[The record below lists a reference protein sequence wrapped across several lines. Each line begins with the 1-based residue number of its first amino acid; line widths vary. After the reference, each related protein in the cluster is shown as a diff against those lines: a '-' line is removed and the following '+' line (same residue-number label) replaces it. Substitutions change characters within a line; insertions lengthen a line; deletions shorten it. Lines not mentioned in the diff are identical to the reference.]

1 MQSRSLSSPC
11 LQNTGATLTGN
22 TVRLASLGLA
32 LIFALMWAATAR
44 AQYNESVIY
53 SPTSASDAGGM
64 QPGVIRDSQGNLYG
78 TDVLSGETGFGTI
91 YELIPYT
98 SAGCP
103 AGSSGPV
110 NGWCSATLYTFCA
123 TAGSGC
129 TDGAYPYAGLTFDA
143 NGTLYG
149 AAAYGGTASSCD
161 FLGGSGCG
169 TIFTLTPATDGLCPA
184 GSNPG
189 QYWDPTLTPPGYV
202 SSGWCETVLYN
213 FAGAG
218 ADSEPQIPVVFDA
231 QGNLYGAGFGSGG
244 EIFELSPPSGGS
256 GPWTESVI
264 YQGSVGFYS
273 TLVLDSQG
281 YLYATSPSACGYQGG
296 YVFELSP
303 PSGGSGPWT
312 QTVLYSFPF
321 LSTGPFQPQ
330 GGVIFDANG
339 NLYGT
344 TESGGANGEGTVYE
358 LSPPSGG
365 SGPWTVSV
373 LYSFGSAPFSVDG
386 RYPLSGVTFDSSG
399 NLYVTTV
406 KSTEIGNAA
415 AGGVIY
421 ELSPPSGGSGS
432 WSEVVLL
439 NFYNTTNDN
448 DGDGPYAGVTLDP
461 QGNVYGTAINGGNT
475 TCAGGSCG
483 VVFELSPGTGVP
495 TTTVLTSSLSG
506 GGETVG
512 QSLTFI
518 AAVTA
523 GPNLSGVGSD
533 TKEDS
538 SRNPARAESP
548 EPPAGA
554 DSTRG
559 GLASEI
565 TRARATNRQAKPRMA
580 KLFAAAPSGT
590 MSFTA
595 NGNSIGC
602 DSVAVSTSPG
612 GGSAECTTS
621 SLAVGNYSVV
631 ATYSGDASY
640 TGSPSQALEQSITQA
655 TSTTALVASPS
666 PALAGQTVTLTAT
679 VTGYSPVTGTVNFTS
694 FGTSI
699 AGCSAVPLSS
709 GVAQCSTSFA
719 ASVYLIQAYY
729 SGDTNNY
736 ASNYGLDLV
745 VNAATTRTALGS
757 SQNPSGIGQPVTF
770 MATVTGDS
778 PTGTVG
784 FTSNG
789 VAVSGCSAVG
799 LASGMALC
807 ATSFASAGTYAI
819 VATYSGDSNNSGSS
833 GMLSQMVGR
842 ATTTSLSSS
851 ANPSK
856 LGAPVT
862 FTATV
867 SGGSSPTGSVSFT
880 SNGAAISGCSAVTLA
895 SSKAKCATTTLAGGT
910 DAIVAA
916 YSGDSNNGAST
927 SAPLSQVVVTTATV
941 LNNSPAS
948 SIYGVPVVLTATV
961 TSSTGGTPAGNV
973 TFYRGTSSLGTVA
986 LNGSGQATLND
997 STLPVGTDTLS
1008 AKYVGNASYPT
1019 STSSTVSQVV
1029 SIATTTTSLL
1039 NSPENSTYDQTV
1051 TFTATVTASNGLEP
1065 TGTVRFFDGS
1075 TQIGSVALSSGVAT
1089 LNYAKLPVGTLSI
1102 TAEYLGNSDYSTST
1116 SPAVSQMVSPA
1127 ATSTSLTTSPNP
1139 STSGQAVTMTAT
1151 VTSSNGL
1158 TPTGTVRFYNNGTL
1172 IKAVSL
1178 KSGVATLSYS
1188 SLPVGTDSI
1197 TAVYVAS
1204 TDYATSTS
1212 SPVVQ
1217 TVTAP
1222 GS

>member
-1 MQSRSLSSPC
+1 
-11 LQNTGATLTGN
+11 
-22 TVRLASLGLA
+22 
-32 LIFALMWAATAR
+32 MWAATAR
-44 AQYNESVIY
+44 AQYNEAVIY
-53 SPTSASDAGGM
+53 SPTSASDAGGL
-64 QPGVIRDSQGNLYG
+64 QAGVIRDSQGNLYG
-78 TDVLSGETGFGTI
+78 TDVFGGETGFGTI

-103 AGSSGPV
+103 PGSSGPV

-123 TAGSGC
+123 TAGC
-129 TDGAYPYAGLTFDA
+129 ADGAYPNASLTFDA

-149 AAAYGGTASSCD
+149 AASYGGSASTCH

-169 TIFTLTPATDGLCPA
+169 TIFTLTPAPVGGCVAPSNTGL
-184 GSNPG
+184 
-189 QYWDPTLTPPGYV
+189 YWDPTLGQGQYV
-202 SSGWCETVLYN
+202 PSGWCENILYN
-213 FAGAG
+213 FTGVG
-218 ADSEPQIPVVFDA
+218 ADSTPNIPVVFDA

-244 EIFELSPPSGGS
+244 EIYELSPSSGGS
-256 GPWTESVI
+256 GPWTENVI
-264 YQGSVGFYS
+264 YQGAVGTYS

-281 YLYATSPSACGYQGG
+281 NLYATNPGANGAQGG

-303 PSGGSGPWT
+303 PSGGSGLWT
-312 QTVLYSFPF
+312 QTILYSFTF
-321 LSTGPFQPQ
+321 ASLDAFQPQ

-344 TESGGANGEGTVYE
+344 TESGGVNGEGTVYE
-358 LSPPSGG
+358 LTPPSGG
-365 SGPWTVSV
+365 TGPWTESV

-399 NLYVTTV
+399 NLYGTTV
-406 KSTEIGNAA
+406 NGTAIGNEA

-439 NFYNTTNDN
+439 NFYNTSNDN

-461 QGNVYGTAINGGNT
+461 QGNVYGTAIDGGNT

-495 TTTVLTSSLSG
+495 TTTIATTSLSG

-512 QSLTFI
+512 QPLTFI

-538 SRNPARAESP
+538 SRNPARAESAQ
-548 EPPAGA
+548 PPAGA
-554 DSTRG
+554 ESTRG

-565 TRARATNRQAKPRMA
+565 TRARAANRQTKPRMS

-590 MSFTA
+590 MTFTA
-595 NGNSIGC
+595 NGNSFGC

-612 GGSAECTTS
+612 GGIAECTTS
-621 SLAVGNYSVV
+621 TLAVGNYSIV
-631 ATYSGDASY
+631 ATYSGDSSY
-640 TGSPSQALEQSITQA
+640 SGSLSQAFEQNITQA

-666 PALAGQTVTLTAT
+666 PSLAGQTVTLTAT
-679 VTGYSPVTGTVNFTS
+679 VTGYSPVTGTVNFTAAS
-694 FGTSI
+694 TSI

-719 ASVYLIQAYY
+719 EGVYLIQAYY

-757 SQNPSGIGQPVTF
+757 SQNPSSTGQPVTF

-778 PTGTVG
+778 PTGAVG

-789 VAVSGCSAVG
+789 AAISGCSAVG
-799 LASGMALC
+799 LAASGTALC

-833 GMLSQMVGR
+833 GMLSQIVGR
-842 ATTTSLSSS
+842 ATTTSLTSNT
-851 ANPSK
+851 NPAK
-856 LGAPVT
+856 LGASVT

-880 SNGAAISGCSAVTLA
+880 SNGAALSGCSAVTLA

-927 SAPLSQVVVTTATV
+927 SAPLSQVVITTTTV

-948 SIYGVPVVLTATV
+948 SIYGEAVALTATV

-997 STLPVGTDTLS
+997 STLPVGTDSLS
-1008 AKYVGNASYPT
+1008 AKYAGNSSYPT

-1029 SIATTTTSLL
+1029 SIATTTTSLV

-1102 TAEYLGNSDYSTST
+1102 TAEYLGNADYTTST
-1116 SPAVSQMVSPA
+1116 SSAVSEIVSPA

-1139 STSGQAVTMTAT
+1139 STSGQAVTLTAT

-1158 TPTGTVRFYNNGTL
+1158 TPTGTVQFYKNGTL

-1178 KSGVATLSYS
+1178 KSGVATLSDS
-1188 SLPVGTDSI
+1188 TLPVGADSI

>member
-11 LQNTGATLTGN
+11 LQKTGATLTAN
-22 TVRLASLGLA
+22 TLRLASLGLA
-32 LIFALMWAATAR
+32 LIFALLSAATAQ
-44 AQYNESVIY
+44 AQYNEAVIY
-53 SPTSASDAGGM
+53 GPTSNSDVGGM
-64 QPGVIRDSQGNLYG
+64 QTGLIRDSQGNIYG
-78 TDVLSGETGFGTI
+78 TDALSGETGFGSVF
-91 YELIPYT
+91 ELIPYN
-98 SAGCP
+98 SSVGCP
-103 AGSSGPV
+103 SGSSGPV
-110 NGWCSATLYTFCA
+110 NGWCAATLYTFCV
-123 TAGSGC
+123 TSGC
-129 TDGAYPYAGLTFDA
+129 SDGAYPNAGLTFDA

-149 AAAYGGTASSCD
+149 AASYGGSASTCG

-169 TIFTLTPATDGLCPA
+169 TIFTLTPAPQGGCAAP
-184 GSNPG
+184 SNTG
-189 QYWDPTLTPPGYV
+189 VYWDPILGYV
-202 SSGWCETVLYN
+202 PSGWCENILYN
-213 FAGAG
+213 FTGVG
-218 ADSEPQIPVVFDA
+218 ADSTPNIPVVFDA

-256 GPWTESVI
+256 GPWTENVI
-264 YQGSVGFYS
+264 YQGGVGTYS

-281 YLYATSPSACGYQGG
+281 NLYATSPSASGYQGG

-344 TESGGANGEGTVYE
+344 TEAGGANGEGTVYE

-365 SGPWTVSV
+365 AGPWTASV
-373 LYSFGSAPFSVDG
+373 LYSFGSAPLSVDG
-386 RYPLSGVTFDSSG
+386 RYPLSGVTFDSNG
-399 NLYVTTV
+399 NLYGTTV
-406 KSTEIGNAA
+406 NSTAYGNGASTGVVYEI
-415 AGGVIY
+415 
-421 ELSPPSGGSGS
+421 SPPGGGSGS
-432 WSEVVLL
+432 WTEVVLL
-439 NFYNTTNDN
+439 NLYNTTSNI
-448 DGDGPYAGVTLDP
+448 DGNGPYAGVILDP
-461 QGNVYGTAINGGNT
+461 QGNVYGTTIEGGNYP
-475 TCAGGSCG
+475 CAGGVGCG

-495 TTTVLTSSLSG
+495 TTTVVTASLIG
-506 GGETVG
+506 GNETVG
-512 QSLTFI
+512 QPLTFI
-518 AAVTA
+518 GTVTA
-523 GPNLSGVGSD
+523 GPNLSGVGSAAK
-533 TKEDS
+533 KES
-538 SRNPARAESP
+538 SHTPTRGEIS

-554 DSTRG
+554 NS
-559 GLASEI
+559 
-565 TRARATNRQAKPRMA
+565 ARAGLVSETARVRATDPQAKPRLA
-580 KLFAAAPSGT
+580 KLFVAQSGT

-595 NGNSIGC
+595 DGNSIGC

-612 GGSAECTTS
+612 GASAQCTTS
-621 SLAVGNYSVV
+621 TLPAGSHSIAV
-631 ATYSGDASY
+631 TYSGDGSY
-640 TGSPSQALEQSITQA
+640 NGSTSQALEQIVTQA
-655 TSTTALVASPS
+655 NSTTALVASPS
-666 PALAGQTVTLTAT
+666 PSVAGQTVTFTAS

-694 FGTSI
+694 SATGTSI

-719 ASVYLIQAYY
+719 AGAYVIQAYY
-729 SGDTNNY
+729 SGDTNNIP
-736 ASNYGLDLV
+736 SNYGLDQLV
-745 VNAATTRTALGS
+745 NPTTTKTALGS
-757 SQNPSGIGQPVTF
+757 SQNPSAAGQPVTF

-789 VAVSGCSAVG
+789 VAISGCSAAG
-799 LASGMALC
+799 LASGMASC

-833 GMLSQMVGR
+833 GMLSQTVGR

-851 ANPSK
+851 ANPAK
-856 LGAPVT
+856 LGASVT

-910 DAIVAA
+910 DAIVAT
-916 YSGDSNNGAST
+916 YSGDSNNNGST
-927 SAPLSQVVVTTATV
+927 SAPLSQVVVTTTTV

-948 SIYGVPVVLTATV
+948 SVYGEPVALTATV

-986 LNGSGQATLND
+986 LNGSGEAVLND
-997 STLPVGTDTLS
+997 STLPVGTDSLS
-1008 AKYVGNASYPT
+1008 AKYAGNASYPA

-1029 SIATTTTSLL
+1029 SAATTTTSLL
-1039 NSPENSTYDQTV
+1039 DSPENSTYDQTV
-1051 TFTATVTASNGLEP
+1051 TFTATITASNGLAP

-1116 SPAVSQMVSPA
+1116 SPAVSQTVSPA
-1127 ATSTSLTTSPNP
+1127 ATSTLLTTSPNP

-1178 KSGVATLSYS
+1178 KSGVATLSDS
-1188 SLPVGTDSI
+1188 SLPLGTDSI
-1197 TAVYVAS
+1197 TAVYLAS

>member
-1 MQSRSLSSPC
+1 
-11 LQNTGATLTGN
+11 
-22 TVRLASLGLA
+22 
-32 LIFALMWAATAR
+32 MWAATAR
-44 AQYNESVIY
+44 AQYNETVIY
-53 SPTSASDAGGM
+53 SPTSASDTGGL
-64 QPGVIRDSQGNLYG
+64 QAGVIRDSQGNLYG
-78 TDVLSGETGFGTI
+78 TDAFSGETGFGTI
-91 YELIPYT
+91 YELIPAGST
-98 SAGCP
+98 GCP
-103 AGSSGPV
+103 AGSSSTA
-110 NGWCSATLYTFCA
+110 NDWCAATLYTFCA
-123 TAGSGC
+123 AASGC
-129 TDGAYPYAGLTFDA
+129 TDGAYPYAGLTLDA
-143 NGTLYG
+143 NGNLYG
-149 AAAYGGTASSCD
+149 AAAYGGTASTCD

-169 TIFTLTPATDGLCPA
+169 TIFTLTPVSDGVCPA

-189 QYWDPTLTPPGYV
+189 QYWDPTLTPPQYV
-202 SSGWCETVLYN
+202 PSGWCETVLYN
-213 FAGAG
+213 FTGAG
-218 ADSEPQIPVVFDA
+218 ADSAPSIPVVFDA
-231 QGNLYGAGFGSGG
+231 QGNLYGAGFGPGG
-244 EIFELSPPSGGS
+244 EIFELSPPSSGS
-256 GPWTESVI
+256 GPWIENVI
-264 YQGSVGFYS
+264 YQGTVGTIS
-273 TLVLDSQG
+273 TLIFDSQG
-281 YLYATSPSACGYQGG
+281 NLYATSPGAPGYEGG

-312 QTVLYSFPF
+312 QTVLYGFTF
-321 LSTGPFQPQ
+321 LSTAPFQPQ
-330 GGVIFDANG
+330 GGVTFDANG

-344 TESGGANGEGTVYE
+344 TESGGANGAGTVYE
-358 LSPPSGG
+358 LTPPSGG
-365 SGPWTVSV
+365 TGLWNVSV
-373 LYSFGSAPFSVDG
+373 LYSFASAPLAVDG
-386 RYPLSGVTFDSSG
+386 RYPLSGVTFDSNG
-399 NLYVTTV
+399 NLYGTTV
-406 KSTEIGNAA
+406 NSTAYGNDAA
-415 AGGVIY
+415 SGVVY

-432 WSEVVLL
+432 WTEVALL
-439 NFYNTTNDN
+439 NFYNTTTAS
-448 DGDGPYAGVTLDP
+448 DGNGPYAGVILDP
-461 QGNVYGTAINGGNT
+461 QGNVYGTTIGGGNS
-475 TCAGGSCG
+475 TCPGGSCG

-495 TTTVLTSSLSG
+495 TTTIATTSLSG
-506 GGETVG
+506 GGEIVG
-512 QSLTFI
+512 QPLTFV

-538 SRNPARAESP
+538 SRNPTHAGSA

-554 DSTRG
+554 DSTRD

-565 TRARATNRQAKPRMA
+565 TRAQATNRQMKPRIA

-590 MSFTA
+590 MTFTA
-595 NGNSIGC
+595 NGNSFGC
-602 DSVAVSTSPG
+602 DTVAVSTGPG
-612 GGSAECTTS
+612 GGSAQCTTS
-621 SLAVGNYSVV
+621 TLAVGNYSIV
-631 ATYSGDASY
+631 ATYSGDSSY
-640 TGSPSQALEQSITQA
+640 NGSASQAFEQSVTQA
-655 TSTTALVASPS
+655 TSTTALAASPNPS
-666 PALAGQTVTLTAT
+666 LAGQTDTFTAS

-694 FGTSI
+694 YATGTSI

-719 ASVYLIQAYY
+719 AGAYVIQAYY

-736 ASNYGLDLV
+736 SSSNGLTQE
-745 VNAATTRTALGS
+745 VNPGTTKTALGS
-757 SQNPSGIGQPVTF
+757 SQNPSAIGQPVTF
-770 MATVTGDS
+770 IATVTGDS

-789 VAVSGCSAVG
+789 AAISGCSAVN
-799 LASGMALC
+799 LASGMASC

-833 GMLSQMVGR
+833 GMLSQMVGH

-851 ANPSK
+851 ANPAK
-856 LGAPVT
+856 LGASVT
-862 FTATV
+862 LTATV

-880 SNGAAISGCSAVTLA
+880 SNGTAISGCSAVTLA

-916 YSGDSNNGAST
+916 YSGDSNNNGST
-927 SAPLSQVVVTTATV
+927 SAPLSQVVITTTTV

-948 SIYGVPVVLTATV
+948 SIYGDPVALTATV

-973 TFYRGTSSLGTVA
+973 TFYRGSSSLGTVA

-997 STLPVGTDTLS
+997 STLPVGTDSLS
-1008 AKYVGNASYPT
+1008 AKYAGNASYPA

-1029 SIATTTTSLL
+1029 SAATTTTSLL
-1039 NSPENSTYDQTV
+1039 DSPENSTYDQTV
-1051 TFTATVTASNGLEP
+1051 TFTATVTASNGLTP

-1116 SPAVSQMVSPA
+1116 SSAVSQTVSPA
-1127 ATSTSLTTSPNP
+1127 ATSTSLTTSPDP
-1139 STSGQAVTMTAT
+1139 STSGQAVTLTAT

-1158 TPTGTVRFYNNGTL
+1158 TPTGTVQFYNNGTL

-1178 KSGVATLSYS
+1178 KSGVATLSDS
-1188 SLPVGTDSI
+1188 SLPVGMDSI
-1197 TAVYVAS
+1197 TAVYLAS